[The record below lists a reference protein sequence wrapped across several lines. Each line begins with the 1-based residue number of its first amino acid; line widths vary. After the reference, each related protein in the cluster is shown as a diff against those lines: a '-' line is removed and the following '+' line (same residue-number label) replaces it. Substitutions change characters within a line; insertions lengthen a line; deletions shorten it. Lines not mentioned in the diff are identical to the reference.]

1 MNIKGVSQT
10 NINAYH
16 NVSRKKIEKKQIEG
30 VKDKVEISEAAKT
43 LQSYGIEELKD
54 NTKRIEEIKK
64 QLANGTYKPT
74 AKAISRAM
82 YNVMK
87 GKDF

>member
-16 NVSRKKIEKKQIEG
+16 NVSRKKIENKQIEG
-30 VKDKVEISEAAKT
+30 VKDKVEISAAAKT

-64 QLANGTYKPT
+64 QLTNGTYKPT

>member
-16 NVSRKKIEKKQIEG
+16 NVSRKKIENKQIEG

-74 AKAISRAM
+74 ANAISRAM